1 MISLTKSGRATTL
14 VLTWPDGLQRVEI
27 SPGFF
32 SEDPASVMCLLSEWN
47 RAWSTSE
54 ATLKSESCE
63 RD

>member
-32 SEDPASVMCLLSEWN
+32 SEDPARVMCLLREWN
-47 RAWSTSE
+47 QSWSISE
-54 ATLKSESCE
+54 ATPKSESCE
-63 RD
+63 SD